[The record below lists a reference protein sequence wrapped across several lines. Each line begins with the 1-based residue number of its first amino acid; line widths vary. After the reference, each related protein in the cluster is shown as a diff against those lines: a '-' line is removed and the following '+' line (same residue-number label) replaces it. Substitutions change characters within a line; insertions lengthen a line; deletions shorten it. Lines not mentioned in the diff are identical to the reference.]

1 MAGQGNGNDRL
12 NNSQRKALVS
22 LAVEV
27 LERKIQQARDES
39 GDVVAQIRDQV
50 RQELGID
57 TIDNQIEAMEN
68 QIAILQKKKEQ
79 LGFGKYRDALLPGSE
94 AKKLVDQRSGS
105 ACEKVSELED
115 MKTEAISGIWTA
127 NKLSQALSILN
138 NARGLQL

>member
-1 MAGQGNGNDRL
+1 MKDTNGRIND
-12 NNSQRKALVS
+12 SQRKILAK
-22 LAVEV
+22 LAVD
-27 LERKIQQARDES
+27 LLDKKIQRARDES
-39 GDVVAQIRDQV
+39 GDVVAQIREQV

-68 QIAILQKKKEQ
+68 QIAILQRKKEQ

-105 ACEKVSELED
+105 ACEKIKELED

-127 NKLSQALSILN
+127 SAMSQALSILEN
-138 NARGLQL
+138 IKQE

>member
-1 MAGQGNGNDRL
+1 MSETNGKI

-22 LAVEV
+22 LAVGV
-27 LERKIQQARDES
+27 LDKKIQRARDES
-39 GDVVAQIRDQV
+39 GDVVAQIREQV
-50 RQELGID
+50 REELGIE

-68 QIAILQKKKEQ
+68 QIAILQRKKEQ

-94 AKKLVDQRSGS
+94 AKKLVDERSGN

-127 NKLSQALSILN
+127 STLSQALSILK